1 MTNVFPPPVPLAS
14 VLMLTYNHAAFV
26 EEAVRSVLA
35 QQCDFPF
42 EIVLADDASTDGTLE
57 KVLDLQRLRPDLLRV
72 LPAERNLG
80 IPANF
85 ERCLAACRAPYV
97 AMLEGDDFWTD
108 GTKLQRQ
115 VDQLARDHTLALSAC
130 RTRNR
135 QFWAPVKERYALA
148 DLLRRYL
155 FHTSSLVF
163 RKDATDR
170 FAADPGVRAL
180 DSLLIAHLATHGDC
194 GFIDREMSSYRR
206 HAGGAW
212 SGLALAR
219 QVADT
224 QAVTDALSRRF
235 VGRYDAELFDREL
248 WIYGMMLQLDLSQPV
263 FPQWKMRWPLV
274 RPVLARTFRF
284 HPVGSLFCLG
294 RLLVLP
300 ASAGASRARIKLG
313 LGTRL
318 DRWRG
323 ARNTKD

>member
-1 MTNVFPPPVPLAS
+1 MIDVVSPPVPLAS
-14 VLMLTYNHAAFV
+14 VLMLTCNHAAFV

-85 ERCLAACRAPYV
+85 GRCLAACRAPYV

-115 VDQLARDHTLALSAC
+115 VDQLARDHTLALSVC

-135 QFWAPVKERYALA
+135 QFWARVKERYPLA

-163 RKDATDR
+163 RKEAADR

-180 DSLLIAHLATHGDC
+180 DSLLIAHLATQGDC
-194 GFIDREMSSYRR
+194 GFIDREMSYYRR

-212 SGLALAR
+212 SGQELTR
-219 QVADT
+219 QIADT
-224 QAVTDALSRRF
+224 QAATDALSRRF
-235 VGRYDAELFDREL
+235 GGRYDAELFDREL
-248 WIYGMMLQLDLSQPV
+248 WIYGMMLQLDLGQPV
-263 FPQWKMRWPLV
+263 FPQWKRRWPLV

-284 HPVGSLFCLG
+284 HPVGSLLCLG

-300 ASAGASRARIKLG
+300 AGAGLNRARIKLG

-318 DRWRG
+318 ARWRA
-323 ARNTKD
+323 ARNPKD